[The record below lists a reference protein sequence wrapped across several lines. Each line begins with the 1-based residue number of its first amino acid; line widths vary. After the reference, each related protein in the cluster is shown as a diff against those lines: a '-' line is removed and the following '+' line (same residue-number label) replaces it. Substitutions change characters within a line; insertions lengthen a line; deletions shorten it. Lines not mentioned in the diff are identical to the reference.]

1 MRIPDLSLLFEQ
13 FAGGGG
19 IHDECAEDF
28 QVRVGQQRAEGLG
41 ARAAANAALA
51 GHQNDV
57 AGVKPKWHLVKAQQ
71 KRALCTSFSAQA
83 AFLRRQP
90 PSR

>member
-1 MRIPDLSLLFEQ
+1 
-13 FAGGGG
+13 
-19 IHDECAEDF
+19 
-28 QVRVGQQRAEGLG
+28 LG

-83 AFLRRQP
+83 AFLRRQLP
-90 PSR
+90 NR